1 MKTISIK
8 LTGAIAQVVGEKVV
22 TLELD
27 DNATYAAMI
36 QKLANL
42 FPGLIGM
49 IIDVDGKT
57 MLSSNMFL
65 VNGQDFVMHGMWNQT
80 PNNGDS
86 LLLVSPITGG

>member
-8 LTGAIAQVVGEKVV
+8 LTGAVAQVVGKKVII
-22 TLELD
+22 LELD

-36 QKLANL
+36 HKLANL

-65 VNGQDFVMHGMWNQT
+65 VNGQDFVMHGMWNHAQKD
-80 PNNGDS
+80 GDT